1 MGRWARQI
9 LFGDVDAMYASAA
22 VVADPGLAGKAIAV
36 GGPLPRGIVT
46 AASYPARRF
55 GVRAAMPTAQAL
67 RLCPGLV
74 VVPPD
79 RPLYRRLHQQ
89 MRGVTA
95 RLFPATAWTS
105 IDEFYADTTA
115 LQALHPDPRRLG
127 LLAKHAL
134 YEATGLRATIALA
147 SSKTV
152 AKVAADGAKPDGL
165 ALVEPGLEAEFL
177 TPLAVRALPG
187 IGPKTGA
194 LMERLGV
201 RTIGDL
207 LDPRFEPALRRHWGA
222 RLYALQALARGFDG
236 DAVVTDRAPKSISHE
251 TTFEQDTDDPAR
263 LEETLR
269 GFLARLGHDLRAEGL
284 AAHAFTVKLKDSTF
298 SVTTRHR
305 RFPKPLDYD
314 PPMWREI
321 QRALRSLVTG
331 GTRYRLAGL
340 ALGDLVSAGQG
351 LYDARTRHALAAMDA
366 LIEKHGARV
375 IRLGALPDQH
385 E

>member
-1 MGRWARQI
+1 MAHWARQI

-22 VVADPGLAGKAIAV
+22 VAADPGLAGKLIAV
-36 GGPLPRGIVT
+36 GGPPPRGIVT

-55 GVRAAMPTAQAL
+55 GVRAAMPTAHAL
-67 RLCPGLV
+67 RLCPNLV

-89 MRGVTA
+89 MREVTA
-95 RLFPATAWTS
+95 RFFPATAWTS

-115 LQALHPDPRRLG
+115 LQTLHPDPRRLG
-127 LLAKHAL
+127 SLVKHAL
-134 YEATGLRATIALA
+134 FEATGLRCTIALA

-177 TPLAVRALPG
+177 APLPVRALPG

-194 LMERLGV
+194 LLERLGV

-207 LDPRFEPALRRHWGA
+207 LVPRFEPLLRQHWGL

-236 DAVVTDRAPKSISHE
+236 DAVVADRAPKSISHE

-269 GFLARLGHDLRAEGL
+269 GFLARLAHDLRAEGL
-284 AAHAFTVKLKDSTF
+284 AAHAFTVKLKDSAF
-298 SVTTRHR
+298 SITTRHR
-305 RFPKPLDYD
+305 RFHRPLDHD
-314 PPMWREI
+314 PSMWREI
-321 QRALRSLVTG
+321 QRALRSLVAEG
-331 GTRYRLAGL
+331 KRYRLAGL
-340 ALGDLVSAGQG
+340 ALEDLVSGGQG
-351 LYDARTRHALAAMDA
+351 LYDGPTRHALAAMDA
-366 LIEKHGARV
+366 LIEKYGARI
-375 IRLGALPDQH
+375 IRLGALPDKH